1 MRLLEHVSVHC
12 CCCALHVYARLID
25 AVLKILAE
33 NEIMNIEDLKRS
45 KFEDVSFAASCP
57 GARWLSAFMY
67 R

>member
-1 MRLLEHVSVHC
+1 VF
-12 CCCALHVYARLID
+12 ARLID

-57 GARWLSAFMY
+57 GAKWLSAFMY
-67 R
+67 Y